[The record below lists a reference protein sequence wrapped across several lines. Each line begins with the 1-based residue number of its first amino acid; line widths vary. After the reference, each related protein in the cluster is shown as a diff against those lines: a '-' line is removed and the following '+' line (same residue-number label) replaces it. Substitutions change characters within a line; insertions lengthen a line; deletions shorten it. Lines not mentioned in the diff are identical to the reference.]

1 MTSETYLSTSK
12 YPLLRLLNYMR
23 GYRKDYNLALLY
35 SVLNKLFDILP
46 EILLGVA
53 VNVVVDQKNSW
64 VSQWTGIDDLM
75 TQLFILGFA
84 TFLIW
89 VLESIFQYLYSV
101 KWQNLAQNVEHQ
113 LRVDVYDHIQKSKI
127 EDIEATSLGELI
139 STINDDINQMERFL
153 EDGVNQIVQLIVS
166 TLLIGLVFLYLSPL
180 ITLFAVVPI
189 PFIIIGAFYFQHR
202 LQARFL
208 KVRQMAANIST
219 TLTRNILGLMTIKT
233 YTTEAYEKE
242 RLSKASKDYQQ
253 ANYDTIRISAMIK
266 PIIRMFVLTGFLFT
280 MLIGGY
286 LAIEGTMNVGVFSM
300 LIFLSQRLLWPF
312 DTLAQ
317 ITINYQRVMAS
328 TTRVLNLMTWPIEKQ
343 NSGVASKS
351 FNENQEDD
359 QEGGQDIVF
368 KNIHFKYPHSTV
380 DVFNNFNLSIPAK
393 NTVGFVGESGS
404 GKTTLITLLCRF
416 YEPEQGQLL
425 FGEHD
430 IANFDLSWWRKQSA
444 LVSQEPFLF
453 DGTIRE
459 NIVYGAFEQS
469 DEAVIRAATISGI
482 HEFVATLPEGYDT
495 NVGQRGVLLSGGQK
509 QRISIARA
517 IIKDAPILILDEATS
532 AVDNET
538 ELAIQRAIEQLSHH
552 KTTIIIAH
560 RLSTIRHA
568 DKIYVIDKGQIIEEG
583 QHEALLALEGKYA
596 RLWGIQTG
604 VWVD

>member
-1 MTSETYLSTSK
+1 MTSEKYLSKSK

-46 EILLGVA
+46 EVLLGVA
-53 VNVVVDQKNSW
+53 VNVVVDQKSSW
-64 VSQWTGIDDLM
+64 ISQWTGVDDLM

-89 VLESIFQYLYSV
+89 VLESLFQYLYSI

-113 LRVDVYDHIQKSKI
+113 LRVDVYDHIQKAKI
-127 EDIEATSLGELI
+127 EDIEATSTGELI

-166 TLLIGLVFLYLSPL
+166 TFLIGLVFLYLSPL
-180 ITLFAVVPI
+180 ITLFAVAPI
-189 PFIIIGAFYFQHR
+189 PFIIFGAFYFQHK

-233 YTTEAYEKE
+233 YTTEKYEKN
-242 RLSKASKDYQQ
+242 RLSEASQDYQK
-253 ANYDTIRISAMIK
+253 ANYDTIRISAMIT

-286 LAIEGTMNVGVFSM
+286 LTIGGTMNVGVFSM

-312 DTLAQ
+312 NLLAQ

-328 TTRVLNLMTWPIEKQ
+328 TTRVLNLMTWPTEKQ
-343 NSGVASKS
+343 NSEAVNGLFDKNSK
-351 FNENQEDD
+351 
-359 QEGGQDIVF
+359 EGGQNIVF
-368 KNIHFKYPHSTV
+368 KGIHFKYPHSTV
-380 DVFNNFNLSIPAK
+380 QVFNNFNLTIPAK

-404 GKTTLITLLCRF
+404 GKTTLIKLLCRF

-425 FGEHD
+425 FGNQD
-430 IANFDLSWWRKQSA
+430 ITNFDLNWWRKQSA

-469 DEAVIRAATISGI
+469 DEAVARAAIISGI
-482 HEFVATLPEGYDT
+482 HEFVANLPDGYDT

-538 ELAIQRAIEQLSHH
+538 ELAIQRAIDQLSHH

-568 DKIYVIDKGQIIEEG
+568 DNIYVIDKGQIIEEG

-604 VWVD
+604 VRVD